1 MSVEAN
7 LQQSRSPTVH
17 NRVVIAGPPSTT
29 ELVRSYLTAKREVVG
44 DGFAY
49 EIAWQ
54 ATAGLADLSA
64 EAFVR
69 EAAWVVLSSG
79 MRESVVRGLFGRL
92 ASAMYDFNLAA
103 MSVNQ
108 SAARAASLAVF
119 GHEGK
124 IDAILQ
130 IADVARRTG
139 AQGLHELLMSDPQ
152 GFLESLPYV
161 GPVTWRHLA
170 KNLGIRVAKPDR
182 HLVRLAHATSRSSV
196 DALCDEIAEWVGEP
210 VPVVDVV
217 LWRWSVLHAR
227 GCLQPCD
234 ALLHRRTLSL
244 T

>member
-1 MSVEAN
+1 MLR
-7 LQQSRSPTVH
+7 LQSQEVQ

-29 ELVRSYLTAKREVVG
+29 ELVRSYLTAKREVVS

-54 ATAGLADLSA
+54 AAAGSADLTA
-64 EAFVR
+64 ESFVR

-92 ASAMYDFNLAA
+92 ASAMYDFDLVA
-103 MSVNQ
+103 MCANQ
-108 SAARAASLAVF
+108 SAARSASLAVF

-124 IDAILQ
+124 IDAILH
-130 IADVARRTG
+130 IAGVARRTG
-139 AQGLHELLMSDPQ
+139 ELGLHELLTTDPQ
-152 GFLESLPYV
+152 SFLESLPYV

-170 KNLGIRVAKPDR
+170 KNLGVRVAKPDR
-182 HLVRLAHATSRSSV
+182 HLVRLACATSRSSV

-210 VPVVDVV
+210 VSVVDVV
-217 LWRWSVLHAR
+217 LWRWSVLHGR

-234 ALLHRRTLSL
+234 ALLHRRPWSVA
-244 T
+244 

>member
-1 MSVEAN
+1 MQVDSKV
-7 LQQSRSPTVH
+7 LQLRPRKVQ
-17 NRVVIAGPPSTT
+17 NRVMIADPPSTT

-54 ATAGLADLSA
+54 AAAGSANLSA
-64 EAFVR
+64 EEFVR

-92 ASAMYDFNLAA
+92 ASEMYDFDLAA
-103 MSVNQ
+103 MSANQ
-108 SAARAASLAVF
+108 STVRAASLAVF

-124 IDAILQ
+124 IDAILH
-130 IADVARRTG
+130 IAAVARQTG
-139 AQGLHELLMSDPQ
+139 EQGLRELLSSDPQ
-152 GFLESLPYV
+152 SFLESLPFI

-170 KNLGIRVAKPDR
+170 KNLGVRVAKPDR

-196 DALCDEIAEWVGEP
+196 DALCDEIAGWVGEP

-234 ALLHRRTLSL
+234 VLLHRRT
-244 T
+244 